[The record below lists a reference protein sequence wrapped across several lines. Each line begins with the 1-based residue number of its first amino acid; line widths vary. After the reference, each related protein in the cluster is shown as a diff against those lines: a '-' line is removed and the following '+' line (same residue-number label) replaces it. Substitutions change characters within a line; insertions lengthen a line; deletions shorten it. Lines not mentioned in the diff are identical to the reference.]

1 MYYNQSTMET
11 AISDEVRRATN
22 CSFAEG
28 TETVGDWLFVHEEMP
43 AAPEGKM
50 AVPGRV
56 EVRDGKAYRTYE
68 MADAP
73 KVPEAREDADRMTV
87 LEQAVMDLAQM
98 VSNLEEY
105 RMLAEREKEEAANPE
120 QNAE

>member
-11 AISDEVRRATN
+11 AVSDEVRRATN

-28 TETVGDWLFVHEEMP
+28 TESVGDWLFVHEEMP

-50 AVPGRV
+50 AVPGRI

-73 KVPEAREDADRMTV
+73 KAPESREDADRMAV
-87 LEQAVMDLAQM
+87 LERAVMDLAQM

-105 RMLAEREKEEAANPE
+105 RMLAERQAEEQPE
-120 QNAE
+120 G